1 MSFGFVRPLYDDNRD
16 VHVYNYNRE
25 YQLVV
30 LLLEKRVSR
39 NLVGIRI

>member
-25 YQLVV
+25 YQLVG
-30 LLLEKRVSR
+30 KYSANYRY
-39 NLVGIRI
+39 

>member
-30 LLLEKRVSR
+30 LLLEKP
-39 NLVGIRI
+39 LVETSEYVL

>member
-30 LLLEKRVSR
+30 LPVGGI
-39 NLVGIRI
+39 NLS